1 MTSSRVV
8 STTLALVAL
17 AAAFAVACPGS
28 RGAGRPIF
36 GSRGPPR
43 LGAPP
48 TVDDKGQPVE
58 VPPPMKVVR
67 EERTIIVPVSG
78 KPSDAADAGP
88 NDVVTGELG
97 ALLVKPDS
105 GQGPTI
111 LVVPGGSDISR
122 NGTRTGDGVGLYA
135 KPVDVSLAW
144 ADAFAAR
151 GAHVLLWDKRTC
163 GPNDDPVCKKNPQD
177 DVDAQGPAA
186 LSKDVDAACALAKSE
201 SGFNG
206 QLVLFAHGQATQ
218 VALTSQCARDA
229 TAIVLLAPIP
239 RAIDEVIVAGLKERT
254 DDVEKRAKSEK
265 DPTQKQALLEQANQL
280 KNLAG
285 TREAEFAS
293 IKKDRFAPTARVNGA
308 TLAFWKGWMDVT
320 GRTSALVDEVKTP
333 KVVVLGGKDLQ
344 YGDKDRVRIRALSP
358 DAFVEVE
365 GADHHLLTNGALSK
379 ETVDVVGA
387 ALDKV
392 LVVPES

>member
-1 MTSSRVV
+1 MKARHVV
-8 STTLALVAL
+8 IVALVITATLAT
-17 AAAFAVACPGS
+17 ACPGS

-58 VPPPMKVVR
+58 APPPMKVVR
-67 EERTIIVPVSG
+67 EERTIVVHVSG
-78 KPSDAADAGP
+78 KASDAPDADPSDLVQA
-88 NDVVTGELG
+88 ELG

-105 GQGPTI
+105 GPGPTI

-144 ADAFAAR
+144 AEAFAAR

-163 GPNDDPVCKKNPQD
+163 GPNDDPVCRKNPQD

-186 LSKDVDAACALAKSE
+186 MAKDVDAACALAKAE

-218 VALTSQCARDA
+218 VALSSQCARDA
-229 TAIVLLAPIP
+229 TAIVMLAPIP

-254 DDVEKRAKSEK
+254 DDVEKAAKSEK
-265 DPTQKQALLEQANQL
+265 DPAQKQALLEQANQL

-285 TREAEFAS
+285 TREAEFSS

-320 GRTSALVDEVKTP
+320 GRTSALVDEVNAP

-344 YGDKDRVRIRALSP
+344 YGDKDRVRIRALAP
-358 DAFVEVE
+358 DAYVEVQ
-365 GADHHLLTNGALSK
+365 GADHHLLTNGALAK

-392 LVVPES
+392 LAVPAS